1 MAKRRRDRFRKDMRR
16 AEMDGAVDGENS
28 TVAGHAVV
36 VERSSRT
43 QKRPLEIQR

>member
-1 MAKRRRDRFRKDMRR
+1 MARKRRERFHKDMRQV
-16 AEMDGAVDGENS
+16 ETGGAVDGENS

-36 VERSSRT
+36 VEHSSRT